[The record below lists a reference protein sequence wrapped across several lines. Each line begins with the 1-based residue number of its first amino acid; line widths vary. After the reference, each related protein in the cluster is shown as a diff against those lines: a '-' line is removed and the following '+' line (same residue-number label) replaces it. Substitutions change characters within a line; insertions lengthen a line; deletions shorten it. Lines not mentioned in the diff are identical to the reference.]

1 MMNDRRWLKA
11 IEQTFVVRFPKQH
24 LATFGATNIKYYVV
38 TEPAFQEEVPE
49 TYEGVVRT
57 GKVVA
62 ERPAIVTPS
71 YMSNLDGFSSDAYE
85 FFHDLMRTEGP
96 NSPGIMYRYSNKP
109 ENSEVVGGVPTDIA
123 HRISKDLND
132 RKEELSVVMV
142 GVDELWD
149 VALLKFIYE
158 FTASSV
164 AGNVQELNAR
174 GLLSPEEN
182 FGGAPSAAVQQI
194 DRLFREVE
202 RGNRGGIDLLKQEID
217 RWGLFEFYQ
226 DRFLNLFRQ

>member
-1 MMNDRRWLKA
+1 MMNERRWRKA
-11 IEQTFVVRFPKQH
+11 VEQTFVVRFPKQH

-38 TEPAFQEEVPE
+38 TEPAFQEEMPE
-49 TYEGVVRT
+49 MSEGVVRT

-71 YMSNLDGFSSDAYE
+71 YMSNLDGFSSDAYD
-85 FFHDLMRTEGP
+85 FFHELMRDAGP

-109 ENSEVVGGVPTDIA
+109 ENEEVVGGVPTDIA

-164 AGNVQELNAR
+164 AGNLEELNAR
-174 GLLSPEEN
+174 GLLNPEAD
-182 FGGAPSAAVQQI
+182 FGGAPSAAIQQI
-194 DRLFREVE
+194 DRLFHEVE
-202 RGNRGGIDLLKQEID
+202 RGNTAGIELLKQEID

-226 DRFLNLFRQ
+226 DRCLNLFRK

>member
-1 MMNDRRWLKA
+1 MMNERRWRKA

-38 TEPAFQEEVPE
+38 TEPAFEEDMPE
-49 TYEGVVRT
+49 RSEGIVWT
-57 GKVVA
+57 GKVLA

-71 YMSNLDGFSSDAYE
+71 YMSNLEGFSSEAYE
-85 FFHDLMRTEGP
+85 FFRDLARRAGP
-96 NSPGIMYRYSNKP
+96 NSPGIMYQYKNKP

-132 RKEELSVVMV
+132 RNDELTVVMV

-164 AGNVQELNAR
+164 AGNVQELGER
-174 GLLSPEEN
+174 GLLSPEPN
-182 FGGAPSAAVQQI
+182 FGGAPSAAIQQI
-194 DRLFREVE
+194 DRLFHEVE
-202 RGNRGGIDLLKQEID
+202 RGNRGGIDLLKQELD
-217 RWGLFEFYQ
+217 RWGLFDFYE
-226 DRFLNLFRQ
+226 DRFLNLFRS

>member
-1 MMNDRRWLKA
+1 MMNERRWRKA
-11 IEQTFVVRFPKQH
+11 VEQTFVVRFPKQH

-38 TEPAFQEEVPE
+38 TEPAFQEEMPE
-49 TYEGVVRT
+49 MSEGVVRT

-85 FFHDLMRTEGP
+85 FFHELMRDAGP

-109 ENSEVVGGVPTDIA
+109 ENEEVVGGVPTDIA

-164 AGNVQELNAR
+164 AGNLEELNAR
-174 GLLSPEEN
+174 GLLNPETD
-182 FGGAPSAAVQQI
+182 FGGAPSAAIQQI
-194 DRLFREVE
+194 DRLFHEVE
-202 RGNRGGIDLLKQEID
+202 RGNTAGIELLKQEID

-226 DRFLNLFRQ
+226 DRFLNLFRK

>member
-1 MMNDRRWLKA
+1 MIDERRWRKA

-49 TYEGVVRT
+49 TSEGVVRT

-71 YMSNLDGFSSDAYE
+71 YMTSLDGFSSEAYD
-85 FFHDLMRTEGP
+85 FFHELMRSTGP

-123 HRISKDLND
+123 HRISKDLNE

-174 GLLSPEEN
+174 GLLNPEAD
-182 FGGAPSAAVQQI
+182 FGGAPSAAIQQI

-217 RWGLFEFYQ
+217 RWGLFDFYQ
-226 DRFLNLFRQ
+226 DRFLNLFRK

>member
-1 MMNDRRWLKA
+1 MMNERRWRKA

-38 TEPAFQEEVPE
+38 TEPAFQEDLPE

-71 YMSNLDGFSSDAYE
+71 YMSNLEGFSSEAYD
-85 FFHDLMRTEGP
+85 FFHDLMLSAGP

-123 HRISKDLND
+123 HRISRDLND

-164 AGNVQELNAR
+164 AGNVQEFNAR
-174 GLLSPEEN
+174 GLLNPEEN
-182 FGGAPSAAVQQI
+182 FGGAPSAAIQQI
-194 DRLFREVE
+194 DRLFHEVE
-202 RGNRGGIDLLKQEID
+202 RGNRAGIDLLKQEID
-217 RWGLFEFYQ
+217 RWGLFDFYQ
-226 DRFLNLFRQ
+226 DRFLNLFRK

>member
-1 MMNDRRWLKA
+1 MMNERGWRKA

-38 TEPAFQEEVPE
+38 TEPAFQEDVPE

-71 YMSNLDGFSSDAYE
+71 YMSNLEGFSSEAYD
-85 FFHDLMRTEGP
+85 FFHELMMSEGP
-96 NSPGIMYRYSNKP
+96 NSPGIMYHYSNKP

-132 RKEELSVVMV
+132 RKDELSVVMV

-158 FTASSV
+158 FTASSF
-164 AGNVQELNAR
+164 AGNFQELNAR
-174 GLLSPEEN
+174 GLLNPEEN
-182 FGGAPSAAVQQI
+182 FGGAPSAAIQQI
-194 DRLFREVE
+194 DRLFRDVE

-226 DRFLNLFRQ
+226 DRFLNLFRT

>member
-1 MMNDRRWLKA
+1 M
-11 IEQTFVVRFPKQH
+11 
-24 LATFGATNIKYYVV
+24 

-71 YMSNLDGFSSDAYE
+71 YMSNLDGFSSEAYE

-123 HRISKDLND
+123 HRISRDLND

-174 GLLSPEEN
+174 GLLNPEEN
-182 FGGAPSAAVQQI
+182 FGGAPSAAIQQI

-202 RGNRGGIDLLKQEID
+202 RGNRGSIDLLKQEID

>member
-1 MMNDRRWLKA
+1 MMNERSWRKA
-11 IEQTFVVRFPKQH
+11 IEQTFIVRFPKQH

-38 TEPAFQEEVPE
+38 TEPAFQEETPE

-57 GKVVA
+57 GKVMA

-71 YMSNLDGFSSDAYE
+71 YMSSLEGFSTEAYE
-85 FFHDLMRTEGP
+85 FFHELMRSAGP
-96 NSPGIMYRYSNKP
+96 NSPGIMYRYRNKP
-109 ENSEVVGGVPTDIA
+109 ENLEVVGGVPTDIA

-164 AGNVQELNAR
+164 AGNVQEFNAR
-174 GLLSPEEN
+174 GLLNHDPS
-182 FGGAPSAAVQQI
+182 FGGAPAAAVRQI

-202 RGNRGGIDLLKQEID
+202 AGNRSDIDLLKQELD
-217 RWGLFEFYQ
+217 RWGLFEYYQ
-226 DRFLNLFRQ
+226 DRFLDLFRM

>member
-1 MMNDRRWLKA
+1 M
-11 IEQTFVVRFPKQH
+11 
-24 LATFGATNIKYYVV
+24 

-49 TYEGVVRT
+49 EYEGVVRT

-62 ERPAIVTPS
+62 ERPTIVTPS
-71 YMSNLDGFSSDAYE
+71 YMSNLEGFSSEAYE
-85 FFHDLMRTEGP
+85 FFSDLMRMEGP

-123 HRISKDLND
+123 HRISRDLND

-149 VALLKFIYE
+149 VALLQFIYE

-182 FGGAPSAAVQQI
+182 FGGAPAAAIQQI